1 MNELDKGDYNDKF
14 SDFYHYLATLG
25 SGTFGKVVH
34 AIELKSGE
42 EVAVKV
48 IEKKTVKQG
57 RISELKKEAEILG
70 SLDHPNIIKF
80 IHMKETDKRIFLVM
94 ELVLGGTLQQFIHT
108 HKLSD
113 LQASSVMKGLLRAV
127 SYMHSKN
134 IIHRDIKPENI
145 LVPSFK
151 DLSLIKVA
159 DFGLSAQY
167 DQSMENSHCG
177 TLKYMAPEQ
186 TARKF
191 YSRAVDI
198 WSCGIIMYTLLTA
211 KHPLTRSNETPAS
224 YAEKLKDPQW
234 KFTEKVSETARKLFL
249 KLVEMVPLERYT
261 ATQALAHPWISRQ
274 DTKAPLTSFEKFK
287 IYSEHLKLKG
297 ISFPIFFACAVG
309 VREIRI
315 LETKTEEVL
324 KKPPLPSPSKQK
336 SKNKFHRFLTTPT
349 PEISFIKRKNK
360 QNSPVRHE
368 SILRKLTP
376 KEFIRRKSNLRPKTT
391 SFEKVVN

>member
-34 AIELKSGE
+34 AIELKTGE

-113 LQASSVMKGLLRAV
+113 LQASQVMKGLLRAV
-127 SYMHSKN
+127 NYTHSKN

-167 DQSMENSHCG
+167 NESMENSRCG

-186 TARKF
+186 SARKF

-198 WSCGIIMYTLLTA
+198 WSCGIIMYTLITS
-211 KHPLTRSNETPAS
+211 KHPLARSNETPVT
-224 YAEKLKDPQW
+224 YAEKLKNPRW
-234 KFTEKVSETARKLFL
+234 RFPESFSEPARNLFL
-249 KLVEMVPLERYT
+249 KLNEMVPLERYT
-261 ATQALAHPWISRQ
+261 ASQALTHPWISRQ

-287 IYSEHLKLKG
+287 IYGEHLKLKG
-297 ISFPIFFACAVG
+297 IAFPIFFACAVG
-309 VREIRI
+309 IKEIQI
-315 LETKTEEVL
+315 LETRTEEIL
-324 KKPPLPSPSKQK
+324 KKPPLPSPTKHKLKQEPHK
-336 SKNKFHRFLTTPT
+336 FLTTPS
-349 PEISFIKRKNK
+349 PEGSFMKRN
-360 QNSPVRHE
+360 NRLSSLARHE
-368 SILRKLTP
+368 SNLRKLTP
-376 KEFIRRKSNLRPKTT
+376 KEIIRQKSNLRPKTT
-391 SFEKVVN
+391 SFEKP